1 MFPRLLLFLVCAL
14 GAAAQIQGPA
24 QVDQRARWNRIF
36 TDPKAGFNREP
47 NAFLQRSLEARKP
60 GRALDVGSGMGRNAL
75 WLASK
80 GWDVTGIDFSD
91 EGVRL
96 TKEAAAARNLKLN
109 VVRISADEFDYGSAQ
124 YDLIIG
130 MYMHQIFSR
139 NAAKMIKALR
149 PGGMVLVEAYHE
161 DISQNAGRPLGYQ
174 SNELL
179 RAFDGLRIKYYE
191 DTVGPTDFG
200 STREPGAIVRLI
212 AVKP

>member
-1 MFPRLLLFLVCAL
+1 MFPHLALVFVCAL
-14 GAAAQIQGPA
+14 AAAAQIQGPA
-24 QVDQRARWNRIF
+24 QVDQRARWNQIF

-47 NAFLQRSLEARKP
+47 NVFLQESIEGRKP

-75 WLASK
+75 WLAAK
-80 GWDVTGIDFSD
+80 GWDVTAIDFSD

-96 TKEAAAARNLKLN
+96 TKEAAAARNLKIR
-109 VVRISADEFDYGSAQ
+109 VVRISADEFDYGSEQ

-130 MYMHQIFSR
+130 MYMHGIFSR
-139 NAAKMIKALR
+139 NAEKVITALK

-161 DISQNAGRPLGYQ
+161 DISQKAGRPLGYK

-179 RAFDGLRIKYYE
+179 RAFNGLRIKFYE
-191 DTVGPTDFG
+191 DTTGPTDFG
-200 STREPGAIVRLI
+200 NSREPGAIVRLI